1 MLKLSHMIIKKLQP
15 LQVLSF
21 LGFLEAFIDF
31 LACLD
36 ILLFNWLFD
45 TQVIPLN
52 VDKIYIEPR

>member
-36 ILLFNWLFD
+36 ILLFN
-45 TQVIPLN
+45 
-52 VDKIYIEPR
+52 